1 MAAKPASS
9 RRKSSGRPGARSL
22 ALGTRLAHVATA
34 HGPGASVGA
43 FAPLG
48 PAGERSHA
56 LPLYQTSNFV
66 YDDAA
71 GADRAAAG
79 QAFLYSRHGN
89 PTVATLE
96 AGLADLEGGEAALAF
111 ASGQAALASVL
122 LALAGPGP
130 GEVVASEG
138 IYGGSTEL
146 LTELGQRAGLTLQ
159 LAPAWDTDAVARR
172 LSPQTRLVLV
182 ETITNPLLRVVD
194 LPALGRLCR
203 SRRIPLMVDATIS
216 TPVLSRPLSQGA
228 DVVLHSVSKYIG
240 GHGDLIGGA
249 AIGDDATMAAVK
261 RVRTQMGGIM
271 DPFCAWLVARGL
283 RSLGVR
289 VARQCETAAW
299 LARALGRLPGVRAV
313 HHPSLASHPDRARA
327 ARLLDAGGAL
337 VSFDLGSRS
346 RARRCYDRVR
356 VIGRAAS
363 FGEPTSLLTHPAT
376 FSHKGL
382 APAERQRLGISDG
395 LLRLSV
401 GLEEPKDLLADLRQ
415 ALG

>member
-1 MAAKPASS
+1 
-9 RRKSSGRPGARSL
+9 
-22 ALGTRLAHVATA
+22 
-34 HGPGASVGA
+34 VGA

-48 PAGERSHA
+48 PIGERSHA

-66 YDDAA
+66 YDDAEGA
-71 GADRAAAG
+71 GRAAAG
-79 QAFLYSRHGN
+79 EAFLYSRHGN

-96 AGLADLEGGEAALAF
+96 AALADLEGGEAGLAF

-122 LALAGPGP
+122 LALAGSAG
-130 GEVVASEG
+130 GEVLASEG

-146 LTELGQRAGLTLQ
+146 LTELGGQAGLTLR
-159 LAPAWDTDAVARR
+159 LVPAWDTDAVARALR
-172 LSPQTRLVLV
+172 PATRLVLV
-182 ETITNPLLRVVD
+182 ETLTNPLLRVVD
-194 LPALGRLCR
+194 VRALGRLCR
-203 SRRIPLMVDATIS
+203 RRGLPLVVDATIS
-216 TPVLSRPLSQGA
+216 TPLLSRPLTQGA

-240 GHGDLIGGA
+240 GHGDLVGGA
-249 AIGDDATMAAVK
+249 AISSAATIAAVK
-261 RVRTQMGGIM
+261 KVRTQLGGIM

-289 VARQCETAAW
+289 VERQCTTAAW

-313 HHPSLASHPDRARA
+313 HHPSLGSHPDRPRA
-327 ARLLDAGGAL
+327 TRLIGAGGAL
-337 VSFDLGSRS
+337 VSFDLGTLG

-382 APAERQRLGISDG
+382 PPAERRRLGITDG

-401 GLEEPKDLLADLRQ
+401 GLEDPADLLADLRQ
-415 ALG
+415 ALA